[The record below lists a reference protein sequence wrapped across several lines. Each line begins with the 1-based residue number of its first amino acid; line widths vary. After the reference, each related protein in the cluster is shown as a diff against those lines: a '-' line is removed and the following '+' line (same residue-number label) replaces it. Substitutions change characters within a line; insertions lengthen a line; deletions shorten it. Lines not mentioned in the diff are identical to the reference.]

1 MNLFAKSDGFAWIW
15 PKSGTKTLESFRSRK
30 KNQLWIKYV
39 YVVHW
44 NGLAGVVHCT
54 FKHEWHEWQ
63 GGLLKSNFVVHCFV
77 FATHH
82 HRHSHAMDDN
92 VSVLYPTIRIHIS
105 SWIMG
110 YNADTLLTL
119 YIMSEEDVHISPS
132 RTNPGTRPG
141 CLGIPKRTMAC
152 LDWDQQLPCP
162 VRWNQFVKVVWESES
177 FLFAVSFPNLDD
189 AKGPVSLRFPQAKKY
204 IFSLHGL
211 QRSRH
216 SLLPRLWL

>member
-1 MNLFAKSDGFAWIW
+1 MMFLTWICSPKVMVFAWIW
-15 PKSGTKTLESFRSRK
+15 PKSGTLDPQNSEKILWKIRK
-30 KNQLWIKYV
+30 KLWKVFVPGRKINYGSNMS

-54 FKHEWHEWQ
+54 FKHEWHEWH

-92 VSVLYPTIRIHIS
+92 VSVLYPTTRIHIS

-132 RTNPGTRPG
+132 RTNPGFRPG
-141 CLGIPKRTMAC
+141 CLGLPKRTMAC

-162 VRWNQFVKVVWESES
+162 VR
-177 FLFAVSFPNLDD
+177 
-189 AKGPVSLRFPQAKKY
+189 
-204 IFSLHGL
+204 
-211 QRSRH
+211 
-216 SLLPRLWL
+216 